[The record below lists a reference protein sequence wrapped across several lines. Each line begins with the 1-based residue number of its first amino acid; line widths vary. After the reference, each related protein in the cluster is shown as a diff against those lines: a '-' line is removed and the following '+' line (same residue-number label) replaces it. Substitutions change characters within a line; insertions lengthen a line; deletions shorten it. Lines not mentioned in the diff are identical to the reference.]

1 MTAVMSTMQQCFW
14 MLPAGPTEISPC
26 SWPVMVRIFWFQLR
40 RAHDGRLWRE
50 SYHMLSR
57 NSLHGHQSRDSTTVL
72 SGLLA
77 LCL

>member
-40 RAHDGRLWRE
+40 CAHDVYYGGRVTT
-50 SYHMLSR
+50 
-57 NSLHGHQSRDSTTVL
+57 RDEPIL
-72 SGLLA
+72 PAKFLEK
-77 LCL
+77 